1 MTNLVH
7 QYTTIVFDVGGT
19 LVRLDYAALA
29 RVYARVARERGV
41 ILDETRACAVLAE
54 LESEMPQRQQQRRVS
69 LEQDNGKRFWDE
81 FFADGFRR
89 LGVQGDVTRA
99 VTDIRERFQRGEFEA
114 LYDDVIPTLD
124 ALRAQGKR
132 LGILSNFSSNLE
144 DVLRQLGAHQYFAFF
159 VVSAVVGVEKP
170 DARIFDLTVRAAQVP
185 RQEIVYI
192 GDSIFHDVAG
202 AQAAGLAAIL
212 VDRHNRHPE
221 FEGARVR
228 ALRELG

>member
-1 MTNLVH
+1 MTNLAH
-7 QYTTIVFDVGGT
+7 RYTTIVFDVGGT

-29 RVYARVARERGV
+29 RVYVHAARERGV
-41 ILDETRACAVLAE
+41 ILDETRTHAVLAE

-69 LEQDNGKRFWDE
+69 LEQDNGKLFWDE

-132 LGILSNFSSNLE
+132 LGILSNFSSNLQ

-185 RQEIVYI
+185 REEIVYI

-212 VDRHNRHPE
+212 VDRHDRHPE

-228 ALRELG
+228 DLRELV